1 MYQLRVNVQEMKESH
16 TAISSKANTSQF
28 FLSDREVNYSSAT
41 GLAKQSLCIA
51 CIITM
56 LAMM

>member
-1 MYQLRVNVQEMKESH
+1 MHQLRVNVQEMKESH
-16 TAISSKANTSQF
+16 TAIISKANTSQF
-28 FLSDREVNYSSAT
+28 LLSDREVNYSAAT
-41 GLAKQSLCIA
+41 SLAKQSLCIA